1 MFENTFKKASATGR
15 RNNLIRFLLWF
26 WTMQWPVC
34 FINKFYQITRLKFR
48 EEKKEVFVTSKSLA
62 YLWMVLNFI
71 RHWPY
76 CYSHIVKNRQKIK
89 RRIYKKKNMALQWY
103 PLSISYPQILLRIN
117 YKVKKSINILLI
129 LSFHNLH

>member
-15 RNNLIRFLLWF
+15 HNNLIRFLLWF

-89 RRIYKKKNMALQWY
+89 RRIYKKKKHGTPMISFVYFISTNTPKNKLQ
-103 PLSISYPQILLRIN
+103 SKKIN
-117 YKVKKSINILLI
+117 KYFTYIII
-129 LSFHNLH
+129 P